1 MTKKKTQK
9 VRFHKGDRR
18 PGSLEEELKYIKKL
32 TKKGRKILWQV
43 VEQPS
48 NLILRTCFFEEDADK
63 LCKFHNK
70 HKLWIVS
77 GGIPSFLSQ
86 GKLPIK

>member
-1 MTKKKTQK
+1 MPKKKTQK

-18 PGSLEEELKYIKKL
+18 PGSLQEELKYIKRL

-43 VEQPS
+43 IEEP
-48 NLILRTCFFEEDADK
+48 NNTIIKTFFFEEDADNF
-63 LCKFHNK
+63 CKFQNK
-70 HKLWIVS
+70 HLVWSVS
-77 GGIPSFLSQ
+77 GGIPLFLTQ